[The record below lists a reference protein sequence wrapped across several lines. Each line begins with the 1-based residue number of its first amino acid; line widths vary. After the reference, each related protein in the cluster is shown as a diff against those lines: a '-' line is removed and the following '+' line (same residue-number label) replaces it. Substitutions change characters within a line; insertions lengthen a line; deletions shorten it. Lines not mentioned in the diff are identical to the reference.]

1 MTIIVLSLL
10 NTMKLILAS
19 SSVFRKQLLSK
30 LRIPFKCISP
40 DIDESRKKGESVLN
54 YVKRLSIQKALKVSE
69 TNAGCIVI
77 GSDEVADLNNK
88 ILGKPMTKTNAVRQL
103 KMVSGNKV
111 VFRTGLCVM
120 NSDTKKYF
128 STVNNYTIYFRHL
141 DSKMINSYLNADD
154 VLKCAAS
161 VRIEGAAINL
171 VKSMSGKDPS
181 SIMGLPLL
189 KVIEYLEKFE
199 VKVLSK

>member
-1 MTIIVLSLL
+1 
-10 NTMKLILAS
+10 MKVILAS

-40 DIDESRKKGESVLN
+40 DIDESRKKGESVPN
-54 YVKRLSIQKALKVSE
+54 YVKRLSIQKALKVAE
-69 TNAGCIVI
+69 TNAGSIVI

-120 NSDTKKYF
+120 QSDSKKYY
-128 STVNNYTIYFRHL
+128 SSVNNYTIYFKHL
-141 DSKMINSYLNADD
+141 DNKLIKSYLDADD
-154 VLKCAAS
+154 VLRCAAS
-161 VRIEGAAINL
+161 IRIEGAAINL

-189 KVIEYLEKFE
+189 KVIEYLDKFG
-199 VKVLSK
+199 VKALSK

>member
-1 MTIIVLSLL
+1 M
-10 NTMKLILAS
+10 
-19 SSVFRKQLLSK
+19 
-30 LRIPFKCISP
+30 
-40 DIDESRKKGESVLN
+40 
-54 YVKRLSIQKALKVSE
+54 SINKALKVAESHP
-69 TNAGCIVI
+69 GCVVI

-88 ILGKPMTKTNAVRQL
+88 ILGKPLTRSNAVKQL
-103 KMVSGNKV
+103 RMISGNKV

-120 NSDTKKYF
+120 NSDTKKYY
-128 STVNNYTIYFRHL
+128 SSVNNYTINSRHL
-141 DSKMINSYLNADD
+141 DSKMINSYLDADD

-161 VRIEGAAINL
+161 IRIEGAAINL

-199 VKVLSK
+199 VQVLSK

>member
-1 MTIIVLSLL
+1 MPFIVLSLFSI
-10 NTMKLILAS
+10 MKVILAS

-30 LRIPFKCISP
+30 LRVPFTCISP
-40 DIDESRKKGESVLN
+40 NIDESRKRRESVTN
-54 YVKRLSIQKALKVSE
+54 YVKRLSINKALKVAESHP
-69 TNAGCIVI
+69 GCIVI

-88 ILGKPMTKTNAVRQL
+88 ILGKPLTRLNAVKQL
-103 KMVSGNKV
+103 RMISGNKV

-120 NSDTKKYF
+120 NSDTKKHF
-128 STVNNYTIYFRHL
+128 SSVNNYTIYFRHL
-141 DSKMINSYLNADD
+141 DNKMINSYLDADD

-161 VRIEGAAINL
+161 IRIEGAAINL

-199 VKVLSK
+199 VQVLSK

>member
-10 NTMKLILAS
+10 NTMKVILAS

-40 DIDESRKKGESVLN
+40 DIDESRKKGESVPN
-54 YVKRLSIQKALKVSE
+54 YVKRLSIQKALKVAE
-69 TNAGCIVI
+69 TNAGSIVI
-77 GSDEVADLNNK
+77 GSDEVADLNNE
-88 ILGKPMTKTNAVRQL
+88 ILGKPITKTNAVKQL

-120 NSDTKKYF
+120 HSDSKKYY
-128 STVNNYTIYFRHL
+128 SSVNNYTIYFKHL
-141 DSKMINSYLNADD
+141 DNKLIKSYLDADD
-154 VLKCAAS
+154 VLRCAAS
-161 VRIEGAAINL
+161 IRIEGAAINL

-189 KVIEYLEKFE
+189 KVIEYLDKFG
-199 VKVLSK
+199 VKALSK

>member
-1 MTIIVLSLL
+1 MPFIVLSLF
-10 NTMKLILAS
+10 NIMKVILAS

-30 LRIPFKCISP
+30 LRVPFTCISP
-40 DIDESRKKGESVLN
+40 NIDESRHRRESVTN
-54 YVKRLSIQKALKVSE
+54 YVKRLSINKALKVAESHP
-69 TNAGCIVI
+69 GCIVI

-88 ILGKPMTKTNAVRQL
+88 ILGKPLTRSNAVKQL
-103 KMVSGNKV
+103 RMISGNKV

-120 NSDTKKYF
+120 NSDTKKHY
-128 STVNNYTIYFRHL
+128 SSVNNYTIYFRHL
-141 DSKMINSYLNADD
+141 DNKMINSYLDADD

-161 VRIEGAAINL
+161 IRIEGTAIKL

-189 KVIEYLEKFE
+189 KVIEYLEKFD
-199 VKVLSK
+199 VQVLSK

>member
-10 NTMKLILAS
+10 NTMKVILAS

-40 DIDESRKKGESVLN
+40 DIDESRKKGESVPN
-54 YVKRLSIQKALKVSE
+54 YVKRLSIQKALKVAE

-77 GSDEVADLNNK
+77 GSDEVADLNNE
-88 ILGKPMTKTNAVRQL
+88 ILGKPITKTNAVKQL
-103 KMVSGNKV
+103 KMISGNKV

-120 NSDTKKYF
+120 QSDSKKYY
-128 STVNNYTIYFRHL
+128 SSVNNYTIYFKHL
-141 DSKMINSYLNADD
+141 DNKLIKSYLDADD
-154 VLKCAAS
+154 VLRCAAS
-161 VRIEGAAINL
+161 IRIEGAAINL

-189 KVIEYLEKFE
+189 KVIEYLDKFG
-199 VKVLSK
+199 VKALSK

>member
-10 NTMKLILAS
+10 NTMKVILAS
-19 SSVFRKQLLSK
+19 SSIFRKQLLSK

-40 DIDESRKKGESVLN
+40 DIDESRKKGESVPK
-54 YVKRLSIQKALKVSE
+54 YVKRLSIQKALKVAE

-77 GSDEVADLNNK
+77 GSDEVADLNNE
-88 ILGKPMTKTNAVRQL
+88 ILGKPITKTNAVKQL
-103 KMVSGNKV
+103 KMISGNKV

-120 NSDTKKYF
+120 HSDSKKCY
-128 STVNNYTIYFRHL
+128 SSVNNYTIYFKHL
-141 DSKMINSYLNADD
+141 DNKLIKSYLDADD
-154 VLKCAAS
+154 VLRCAAS
-161 VRIEGAAINL
+161 IRIEGAAINL

-189 KVIEYLEKFE
+189 KVIEYLDKFG
-199 VKVLSK
+199 VKALSK

>member
-1 MTIIVLSLL
+1 
-10 NTMKLILAS
+10 MKVILAS

-40 DIDESRKKGESVLN
+40 DIDESRKKGESVPN
-54 YVKRLSIQKALKVSE
+54 YVKRLSIQKALKVAE

-77 GSDEVADLNNK
+77 GSDEVADLNNE
-88 ILGKPMTKTNAVRQL
+88 ILGKPITKINAVKQL
-103 KMVSGNKV
+103 KMISGNKV

-120 NSDTKKYF
+120 QSDSKKYY
-128 STVNNYTIYFRHL
+128 SSVNNYTIYFKHL
-141 DSKMINSYLNADD
+141 DNKLIKSYLDADD
-154 VLKCAAS
+154 VLRCAAS
-161 VRIEGAAINL
+161 IRIEGAAINL

-189 KVIEYLEKFE
+189 KVIEYLDKFG
-199 VKVLSK
+199 VKALSK

>member
-10 NTMKLILAS
+10 NTMKVILAS

-40 DIDESRKKGESVLN
+40 DIDESRKKGESVPN
-54 YVKRLSIQKALKVSE
+54 YVKRLSIQKALKVAE

-88 ILGKPMTKTNAVRQL
+88 ILGKPITKTNAVKQL

-120 NSDTKKYF
+120 QSDSKKYY
-128 STVNNYTIYFRHL
+128 SSVNNYTIYFKHL
-141 DSKMINSYLNADD
+141 DNKLIKSYLDADD
-154 VLKCAAS
+154 VLRCAAS
-161 VRIEGAAINL
+161 IRIEGAAINL

-189 KVIEYLEKFE
+189 KVIEYLDKFG
-199 VKVLSK
+199 VKALSK